1 MKWITATIAGLV
13 VLLAGLAVF
22 ARLAPVDSER
32 WHQMPG
38 TVANRDLQ
46 GGAMRVVIAGE
57 NGLERLDDIIR
68 ETPRTRIVAGSVEQG
83 MVTYETRSAMF
94 GFPDYTTVRRNGS
107 RIEIFGRL
115 RFGASDLGV
124 NAARIEGW
132 LKAFAQRG

>member
-1 MKWITATIAGLV
+1 
-13 VLLAGLAVF
+13 
-22 ARLAPVDSER
+22 
-32 WHQMPG
+32 
-38 TVANRDLQ
+38 
-46 GGAMRVVIAGE
+46 MRVVIAGE